1 MSIITTIDG
10 IPLFS
15 TTVEALN
22 WALSQNLPSTF
33 HTHYYNGQTGYM
45 GGPIHT
51 YVAESVFTPAP
62 TPTIPIPPPVVVT
75 DIEVIPPTVSSGNGG
90 NGSDSGNGGSGG
102 GAMSG
107 GGSGGYG
114 GGY

>member
-1 MSIITTIDG
+1 MSIITTIDD

-22 WALSQNLPSTF
+22 WALSQNLPNAF

-51 YVAESVFTPAP
+51 YVAESVFIP
-62 TPTIPIPPPVVVT
+62 TPPPVVQPVVVT
-75 DIEVIPPTVSSGNGG
+75 EVEITPPIIISSSSGNGNGSGSSSGGG
-90 NGSDSGNGGSGG
+90 NGSSGG
-102 GAMSG
+102 G
-107 GGSGGYG
+107 G

>member
-75 DIEVIPPTVSSGNGG
+75 DIEIIPPTVSGGNGG
-90 NGSDSGNGGSGG
+90 DGGSVSDSGGS
-102 GAMSG
+102 AMSG
-107 GGSGGYG
+107 GSSGGGYG